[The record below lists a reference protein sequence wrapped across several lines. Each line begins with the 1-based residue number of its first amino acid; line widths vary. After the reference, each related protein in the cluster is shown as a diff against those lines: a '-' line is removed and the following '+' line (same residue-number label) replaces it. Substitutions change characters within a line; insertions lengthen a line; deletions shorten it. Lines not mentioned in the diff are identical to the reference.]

1 MNFYTYI
8 TIVLLSFIGLAS
20 NGQSENKLIRNGNH
34 SYDKGDFKAAEID
47 YLKSMQT
54 DNHTYK
60 GLYNLGDALY
70 QQNNYIDATAVF
82 DSVSSLKLNKQT
94 LSEAYYNMGNSLL
107 KLSRDSSEIAGQA
120 LPASIESFKN
130 SLRINPNDMDTK
142 YNLAYAQKLLNQQ
155 QQQQQNK
162 QENQDQDKQDDQEQ
176 DQQDQGEQDKQNQED
191 RHDHQNQQQ
200 PQPMQISKEDAERM
214 LEALKNEEKK
224 TLEKLQKIKAKSA
237 RRVKSEKDW

>member
-1 MNFYTYI
+1 MKFYTYI
-8 TIVLLSFIGLAS
+8 TVVLLSFIGLVS
-20 NGQSENKLIRNGNH
+20 NGQSENKLIRNGNR

-47 YLKSMQT
+47 YLKSIQT

-107 KLSRDSSEIAGQA
+107 KLSRDSLEIAGQA

-142 YNLAYAQKLLNQQ
+142 YNLAYAQRLLNQQ
-155 QQQQQNK
+155 QQQQQDK
-162 QENQDQDKQDDQEQ
+162 QENQDQDKQEDQEQ
-176 DQQDQGEQDKQNQED
+176 DQQDQGEQDKQNKEERQD
-191 RHDHQNQQQ
+191 QQNQQQ
-200 PQPMQISKEDAERM
+200 PQPKQISKEDAERM

>member
-1 MNFYTYI
+1 MKFYTYI
-8 TIVLLSFIGLAS
+8 IVVLLSFIGLVS

-54 DNHTYK
+54 DNPTYK

-70 QQNNYIDATAVF
+70 QQNNYLDATAVF

-107 KLSRDSSEIAGQA
+107 KLSKDSSEIAGQA

-142 YNLAYAQKLLNQQ
+142 YNLAYAQRLLNQQ
-155 QQQQQNK
+155 QQQDK
-162 QENQDQDKQDDQEQ
+162 QENQYQDKQENQEQ
-176 DQQDQGEQDKQNQED
+176 DQQDQGEQDKQNKEERQNQ
-191 RHDHQNQQQ
+191 QNQQQ
-200 PQPMQISKEDAERM
+200 PKPKQISKEDAERM